1 MEVATII
8 TSGLIAFAISCL
20 ELLYGKYKLNHN
32 LVVKKPRYM
41 IWYALVY
48 GLLAILITFL
58 ILLGEITINEFSPS
72 ENPWLVSIS
81 VGLTIKSLAKI
92 SLYNFN
98 ISKKPVSIGPKLIFD
113 YLDDFLL
120 KKLNDDIDEQLLVII
135 KRVSKKLSSKGNTL
149 TTQNQLID
157 EVTPTNFTLIVRA
170 SYMKEITSL
179 KKPFDK
185 CRYFLDKFGVKRLL
199 MLENNLDEIK
209 TKHNKVYRDTMTSYI
224 EVL

>member
-1 MEVATII
+1 
-8 TSGLIAFAISCL
+8 
-20 ELLYGKYKLNHN
+20 
-32 LVVKKPRYM
+32 M

-199 MLENNLDEIK
+199 MLENNLDE
-209 TKHNKVYRDTMTSYI
+209 N
-224 EVL
+224 

>member
-8 TSGLIAFAISCL
+8 TSGLIAFALSCL

-58 ILLGEITINEFSPS
+58 ILSGEITINEFSPS

-199 MLENNLDEIK
+199 MLENNLDE
-209 TKHNKVYRDTMTSYI
+209 N
-224 EVL
+224 

>member
-32 LVVKKPRYM
+32 LVLKKPRYM

-72 ENPWLVSIS
+72 EKPWLVSIS

-185 CRYFLDKFGVKRLL
+185 CRYFSDKFGVKRLL
-199 MLENNLDEIK
+199 MLENNLDE
-209 TKHNKVYRDTMTSYI
+209 N
-224 EVL
+224 

>member
-8 TSGLIAFAISCL
+8 TSGLIAFALSCL

-58 ILLGEITINEFSPS
+58 ILSGEITINEFSPS

-120 KKLNDDIDEQLLVII
+120 KKLNDDID
-135 KRVSKKLSSKGNTL
+135 
-149 TTQNQLID
+149 
-157 EVTPTNFTLIVRA
+157 
-170 SYMKEITSL
+170 
-179 KKPFDK
+179 
-185 CRYFLDKFGVKRLL
+185 
-199 MLENNLDEIK
+199 
-209 TKHNKVYRDTMTSYI
+209 
-224 EVL
+224 

>member
-72 ENPWLVSIS
+72 EKPWLVSIS

-185 CRYFLDKFGVKRLL
+185 CRYFSDKFGVKRLL
-199 MLENNLDEIK
+199 MLENNLDE
-209 TKHNKVYRDTMTSYI
+209 N
-224 EVL
+224 

>member
-199 MLENNLDEIK
+199 MLENNLDE
-209 TKHNKVYRDTMTSYI
+209 N
-224 EVL
+224 